1 MLHKL
6 IENVPLDNI
15 CAWEKNYRDISD
27 ENLQK
32 LKNKITELGVFKPLL
47 AIAGAKPGT
56 YQVIGGNQRLRA
68 YRELGFAS
76 ADILFFPDLTDKK
89 IITKIAIADNESDGC
104 TVPEKLKLL
113 FEEAELSLPELEDYS
128 LPAGDGVS
136 IAELLSESEEDSDT
150 DPVDDVSPVDENA
163 AARVCAGDLILL
175 GRHRLVC
182 GDSTKS
188 ETISLLM
195 DGQQADIVI
204 TDPPYGMKLKTDF
217 SRMGVSKKY
226 ARDEIKAVSK
236 NYKPVIGDG
245 DDFTDELITS
255 FFSHFSYCDEI
266 FTFGPDYYHAL
277 LPRGGTW
284 LVWDK
289 RHGVEEADFCTAPYE
304 FIFSKAKHRK
314 EFFRVLWFGMCGVQN
329 EPERKRC
336 HPTQKPVRLMR
347 LMLDKYAQNRQKV
360 ADPYGGSG
368 STLIA
373 CELAGKDCFTAE
385 LDAQYC
391 DLIVRRYAGVR
402 GTTDDIAVIR
412 NGRKLGYSEIFGE
425 A

>member
-1 MLHKL
+1 MQHKL
-6 IENVPLDNI
+6 IENVPLANI
-15 CAWEKNYRDISD
+15 RAWEKNYRDISG

-47 AIAGAKPGT
+47 AIAGAEDGI

-68 YRELGFAS
+68 YRELGFTS
-76 ADILFFPDLTDKK
+76 ADLLFFPNLTDKK
-89 IITKIAIADNESDGC
+89 IITKIAIADNESDGY

-113 FEEAELSLPELEDYS
+113 FEEAELTLPEMESYA
-128 LPAGDGVS
+128 LPAEDGVS
-136 IAELLSESEEDSDT
+136 IADLLAEPEADT
-150 DPVDDVSPVDENA
+150 DMDPADEVLPVDENA

-182 GDSTKS
+182 GDSTNP
-188 ETISLLM
+188 ETIAFLM
-195 DGQQADIVI
+195 NGDQADIVI

-217 SRMGVSKKY
+217 SRMGKSKKY
-226 ARDEIKAVSK
+226 AGGEVKAVSK

-245 DDFTDELITS
+245 DDFTDALITS
-255 FFSHFSYCDEI
+255 VFSNFSYCDEI
-266 FTFGPDYYHAL
+266 FAFGPDYYHAL
-277 LPRGGTW
+277 LPSGGTW

-289 RHGVEEADFCTAPYE
+289 RHGVEDADFCTAPYE
-304 FIFSKAKHRK
+304 FIFSKIKHRK
-314 EFFRVLWFGMCGVQN
+314 EFFRVLWFGLCGLQN

-336 HPTQKPVRLMR
+336 HPTQKPVRLIR
-347 LMLDKYAQNRQKV
+347 QMLEKYAEEKNNV
-360 ADPYGGSG
+360 ADPYAGSG

-373 CELAGKDCFTAE
+373 CELMGKTCFTAE
-385 LDAQYC
+385 LDPQYC
-391 DLIVRRYAGVR
+391 DVVVRRYAALR
-402 GTTDDIAVIR
+402 GNTEDISVIR